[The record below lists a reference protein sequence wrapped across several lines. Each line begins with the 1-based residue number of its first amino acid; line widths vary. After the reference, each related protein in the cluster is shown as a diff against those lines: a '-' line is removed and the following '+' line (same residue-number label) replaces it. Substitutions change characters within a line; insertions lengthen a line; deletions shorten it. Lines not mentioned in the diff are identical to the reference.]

1 MDYRFDN
8 NLRPTKAA
16 KEIAEKHG
24 VETCQIFKDE
34 RRHRKSIGID
44 LQIEANQ
51 AKRDYEEMLSAMIGP
66 KLPNDARTLIYRSAI
81 NALKG
86 HNT

>member
-34 RRHRKSIGID
+34 KRHQKSIRSD
-44 LQIEANQ
+44 LQLEANQ
-51 AKRDYEEMLSAMIGP
+51 AKRDYEETLSAMIGP
-66 KLPNDARTLIYRSAI
+66 KLPNDARTRIFWSAI
-81 NALKG
+81 NSLRG
-86 HNT
+86 HNI